1 MKKES
6 VIENI
11 MVFLFVLLLLPFP
24 KIAEEILVG
33 SIFILCFIYCFFVSL
48 KFIKKSNEILL
59 YNIPYLTIITLILQI
74 HSVRFSLLANN
85 IQEQLFCVQLYKW
98 LTDRLPNKE
107 AFLIGFLIYFWL
119 LLYILILFL
128 ENGVKRKIEVSKKLN
143 QDTLNV
149 QKQDIAYKEYAG
161 IISDKQAVIENDN
174 LSENDTLKTE
184 KSLGIKS
191 ALKKIKKYRKEIKF
205 AAEIFNVDPNGIA
218 SVIFQ
223 EKYHGIFADGKD
235 FVSYVID
242 DIKSGVINGGVNDET
257 PSTRSYGLAEMQLCL
272 AAKIWGLDTNAPGT
286 NKKAYDLL
294 MNDRT
299 SIAFIAAYI
308 SINEKE
314 IGQKLY
320 GADAAG
326 AHNMGS
332 VDYKKVLNKQ
342 KEKRPIAKRSE
353 QYQKAIQDA
362 LNGKIDMRKDGER

>member
-33 SIFILCFIYCFFVSL
+33 SIFALCFIYCFFVSL

-128 ENGVKRKIEVSKKLN
+128 ENGVKRRIEVSKKFN

-149 QKQDIAYKEYAG
+149 QKQDIAYKKYAG

-174 LSENDTLKTE
+174 LSATVELNKDIAFE
-184 KSLGIKS
+184 I
-191 ALKKIKKYRKEIKF
+191 KKIRNYLVGSLVVCLCHFGSGMIKDMMF
-205 AAEIFNVDPNGIA
+205 EKLCFEESFFNNAVIA
-218 SVIFQ
+218 VGSTIP
-223 EKYHGIFADGKD
+223 
-235 FVSYVID
+235 FVCIYLMM
-242 DIKSGVINGGVNDET
+242 
-257 PSTRSYGLAEMQLCL
+257 TR
-272 AAKIWGLDTNAPGT
+272 
-286 NKKAYDLL
+286 
-294 MNDRT
+294 
-299 SIAFIAAYI
+299 F
-308 SINEKE
+308 
-314 IGQKLY
+314 LY
-320 GADAAG
+320 GK
-326 AHNMGS
+326 S
-332 VDYKKVLNKQ
+332 
-342 KEKRPIAKRSE
+342 
-353 QYQKAIQDA
+353 
-362 LNGKIDMRKDGER
+362 NGNE

>member
-59 YNIPYLTIITLILQI
+59 YNIPYLTIIILILQI

-272 AAKIWGLDTNAPGT
+272 AAKIWGLDTNAPRT

>member
-1 MKKES
+1 MKEKS

-24 KIAEEILVG
+24 KIIEEILVG
-33 SIFILCFIYCFFVSL
+33 SIFALCFIYCFFVSL

-128 ENGVKRKIEVSKKLN
+128 ENGVKRRIEVSKKFN

-174 LSENDTLKTE
+174 LSATVELNKDIAFE
-184 KSLGIKS
+184 I
-191 ALKKIKKYRKEIKF
+191 KKIRNYLVGSLVVCLCHFGSGMVKDMMFEKLCFEESF
-205 AAEIFNVDPNGIA
+205 FNNAVIA
-218 SVIFQ
+218 VGSTIP
-223 EKYHGIFADGKD
+223 
-235 FVSYVID
+235 FVCIYLMM
-242 DIKSGVINGGVNDET
+242 
-257 PSTRSYGLAEMQLCL
+257 TR
-272 AAKIWGLDTNAPGT
+272 
-286 NKKAYDLL
+286 
-294 MNDRT
+294 
-299 SIAFIAAYI
+299 F
-308 SINEKE
+308 
-314 IGQKLY
+314 LY
-320 GADAAG
+320 GK
-326 AHNMGS
+326 S
-332 VDYKKVLNKQ
+332 
-342 KEKRPIAKRSE
+342 
-353 QYQKAIQDA
+353 
-362 LNGKIDMRKDGER
+362 NGNE